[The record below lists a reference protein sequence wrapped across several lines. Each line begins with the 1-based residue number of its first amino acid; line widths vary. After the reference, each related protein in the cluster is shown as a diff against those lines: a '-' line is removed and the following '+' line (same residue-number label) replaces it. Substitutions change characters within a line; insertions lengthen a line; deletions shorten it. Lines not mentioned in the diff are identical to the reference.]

1 MRRWMLLG
9 LAVGALLSLPSCQAI
24 SDAQEIREKLQEAEA
39 RDAAEARLAAVESKL
54 RTAEEG
60 LRASIESNEEL
71 QRRISETKEILSSV
85 PLPASVK
92 RQLQLE

>member
-1 MRRWMLLG
+1 MLLG

-24 SDAQEIREKLQEAEA
+24 SDAQEIREKLQEAEAA